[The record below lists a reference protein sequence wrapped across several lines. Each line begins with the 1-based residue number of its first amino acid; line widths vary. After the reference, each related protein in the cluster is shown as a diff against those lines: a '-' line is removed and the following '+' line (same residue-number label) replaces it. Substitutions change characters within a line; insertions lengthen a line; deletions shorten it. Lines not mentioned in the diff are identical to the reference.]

1 MSHLPIVAAPDTAG
15 SPIPRTTASSA
26 SATDVPASDVR
37 DEDLHDL
44 LVDFYAAVALE
55 PLLAPYFAEVDMA
68 EHIPRIANFWSTLLF
83 HTGRYSGNAF
93 RPHMAMPGLDAPH
106 FGRWVATMEATV
118 DARFAGPVAENLKAL
133 AHRIA
138 YSMQLRL
145 GVSPFADFRPVR
157 N

>member
-1 MSHLPIVAAPDTAG
+1 MPHLPIIAAPDA
-15 SPIPRTTASSA
+15 A
-26 SATDVPASDVR
+26 SATSPSAPDDSPSSTHGTRSDVR

-44 LVDFYAAVALE
+44 LVNFYAAVALE

-68 EHIPRIANFWSTLLF
+68 EHIPRIADFWSTLLF
-83 HTGRYSGNAF
+83 HSGRYSGNAF
-93 RPHMAMPGLDAPH
+93 RPHMSMPGLDAPH
-106 FGRWVATMEATV
+106 FARWVATMEATV

-145 GVSPFADFRPVR
+145 GVSPFADFRPAR

>member
-1 MSHLPIVAAPDTAG
+1 MSHLPIVAVPDAADSPTSTDSSG
-15 SPIPRTTASSA
+15 SAC
-26 SATDVPASDVR
+26 ATDAPVADVR
-37 DEDLHDL
+37 DEDLHGL

-68 EHIPRIANFWSTLLF
+68 EHIPRIADFWSTLLF
-83 HTGRYSGNAF
+83 HSGRYSGNAF

-106 FGRWVATMEATV
+106 FARWVATMEATV
-118 DARFAGPVAENLKAL
+118 DARFAGPIAESIKAL

-145 GVSPFADFRPVR
+145 GVSPFADFRPAR

>member
-1 MSHLPIVAAPDTAG
+1 MSHLPIVAAPEPGGPST
-15 SPIPRTTASSA
+15 STTRSGPAYATSA
-26 SATDVPASDVR
+26 PVADVR

-68 EHIPRIANFWSTLLF
+68 EHIPRIADFWSTLLF

-93 RPHMAMPGLDAPH
+93 RPHLAMPGLDAPH
-106 FGRWVATMEATV
+106 FARWVATMEATV
-118 DARFAGPVAENLKAL
+118 DARFAGPIAESVKAL

-145 GVSPFADFRPVR
+145 GVSPFADFRPAR
-157 N
+157 S